1 MWPYRERLRRWWLR
15 RLPAAPVLRLGHK
28 RIYLLPT
35 RFGWLMLAVAGT
47 VWVGALNYGVS
58 LAYLL
63 AFWLLALMLVSVL
76 LAYRQLAG
84 LQLSQ
89 LSTTPGFAGDYVGFS
104 VLLEAPAG
112 PPRRL
117 QLRLFANE
125 ALTQEIELVPGQ
137 SLELSLAC
145 LAERRGRIA
154 MPALEIAS
162 EVPFGL
168 IRAFAW
174 GRFLQSALAYP
185 KPEAD
190 PSTQGKREAR
200 AGGVVARVTAGEE
213 EFSHL
218 AEYRPGES
226 SRRVA
231 WRASARREVLVS
243 KRFAGSEQSGE
254 LRLDWA
260 DYAPQCSGEIR
271 LARLAW
277 RVLEAERAGLRYRL
291 CLPGQEVR
299 PGPRQQEE
307 ALAALALFG
316 AVS

>member
-1 MWPYRERLRRWWLR
+1 MWPYLERLRRWWLR
-15 RLPAAPVLRLGHK
+15 RLPAAPALRLGQK

-35 RFGWLMLAVAGT
+35 WFGWLMLAVAGA
-47 VWVGALNYGVS
+47 VWIGALNYGVS

-84 LQLSQ
+84 LGLSQ
-89 LSTTPGFAGDYVGFS
+89 LSTSPGFAGDNVGFS

-112 PPRRL
+112 IPRRL
-117 QLRLFANE
+117 QLRL
-125 ALTQEIELVPGQ
+125 LLVEGQ
-137 SLELSLAC
+137 VQQLELSAGQSVVLNFSC
-145 LAERRGRIA
+145 PAERRGRVA

-162 EVPFGL
+162 EAPFGL

-174 GRFLQSALAYP
+174 GRFLQCTLAYP

-190 PSTQGKREAR
+190 PATQGKRQQQ
-200 AGGVVARVTAGEE
+200 AGAAAVRVVSGEE

-231 WRASARREVLVS
+231 WRASARREMLVS

-260 DYAPQCSGEIR
+260 DYAPQCAMEVR
-271 LARLAW
+271 LARLTW

-291 CLPGQEVR
+291 CLPGQEVL

-316 AVS
+316 GAP